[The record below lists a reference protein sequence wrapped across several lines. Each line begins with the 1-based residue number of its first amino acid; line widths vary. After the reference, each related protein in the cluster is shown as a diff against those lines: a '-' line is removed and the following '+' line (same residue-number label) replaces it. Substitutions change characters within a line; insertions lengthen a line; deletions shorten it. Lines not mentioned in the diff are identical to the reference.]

1 MGFNWKMSWRQIGL
15 GLILFGC
22 GVCQLDIQGHKD
34 LLQKQEK
41 PKIEVKKEK
50 RFKVY
55 DAVSSNSSVSEK
67 EDDKDTKKKD
77 SDVAK
82 EADVNNKNDEMISYS
97 TKISVSLKQDD
108 NGELIDRNSYYPPPV
123 VGGNNYQQ
131 HNPLPQHN
139 VHPIQQHVQQV
150 QPVQPPADYYPPIS
164 ENLTPPINAHAQTQ
178 TPSQSQQ
185 YYVPGVPGGLQ
196 YGLGPGFGY
205 NYPEYA
211 QQQPGGY
218 PSQIQDPNI
227 YTSQIQDP
235 NIYPSQIQDPPLYAN
250 QIQDPS
256 FYASQIQNPS
266 LYASQI
272 QNPSLHQG
280 LPYQPAYQNPQFYPE
295 YR

>member
-50 RFKVY
+50 SF
-55 DAVSSNSSVSEK
+55 
-67 EDDKDTKKKD
+67 
-77 SDVAK
+77 
-82 EADVNNKNDEMISYS
+82 
-97 TKISVSLKQDD
+97 KQDD

-131 HNPLPQHN
+131 HNPIPQHN
-139 VHPIQQHVQQV
+139 VQPL

-235 NIYPSQIQDPPLYAN
+235 NIYPSQIQDPSLYAN

-266 LYASQI
+266 LQ
-272 QNPSLHQG
+272 QG
-280 LPYQPAYQNPQFYPE
+280 LPYQPAYQNSQYYPE
-295 YR
+295 YRSGLPYGELYPNEYLTPKEYSAPKEYLTT